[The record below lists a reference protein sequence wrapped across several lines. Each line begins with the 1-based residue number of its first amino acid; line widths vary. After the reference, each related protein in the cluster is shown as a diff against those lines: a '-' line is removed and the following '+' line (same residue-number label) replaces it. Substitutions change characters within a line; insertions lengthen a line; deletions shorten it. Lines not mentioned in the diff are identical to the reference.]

1 MKISPFGIDLIKSFE
16 GCRLVAYRD
25 SAGIPTIGWGTVI
38 YQDGRRVKMG
48 EKINQIQADKLLLW
62 QIGLKE
68 VGVNTLLGP
77 YRIAQHRFDVLVDFV
92 YNLGIGALGGST
104 LLKVIKVNPNDYAI
118 HDQFLKWCK
127 ITVDGKL
134 VAVPGLLTRRR
145 KEADIW
151 FDLKK
156 EKTT

>member
-104 LLKVIKVNPNDYAI
+104 LLK
-118 HDQFLKWCK
+118 WCK

-151 FDLKK
+151 FDFKK